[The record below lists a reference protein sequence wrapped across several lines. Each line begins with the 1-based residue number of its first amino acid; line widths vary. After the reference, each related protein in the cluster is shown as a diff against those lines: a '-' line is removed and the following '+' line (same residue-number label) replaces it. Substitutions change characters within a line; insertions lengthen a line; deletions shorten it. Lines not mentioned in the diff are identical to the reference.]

1 MEKSKK
7 AKFCDPD
14 DEERSKLLKILE
26 QIIPKLKYLEEYLI
40 PEYVLSW
47 IVEFAFYLP
56 CL

>member
-1 MEKSKK
+1 MEISEKT
-7 AKFCDPD
+7 KFCDPD